1 MNEPFWI
8 MQGYEIYI
16 WPSYVLTL
24 LSLVLLF
31 VHSTKQSQKAKKLLK
46 QLSEKKLNFKIQIDV
61 KQMNPKYRRLFITI
75 IILLTLGLATKLI
88 LIALEDNIVYFYTPN
103 DLIEKF
109 GDTQNIQNKIRI
121 GGLVLES
128 SIKKEGKK
136 SIFII
141 TDRKKE
147 VKVVF
152 DGSLP
157 DLFREGQGIVA
168 EGIFKNN
175 NFIASEVLAK
185 HDENYMPPEVAD
197 ALKKNN
203 VWKGDAD

>member
-1 MNEPFWI
+1 MN
-8 MQGYEIYI
+8 
-16 WPSYVLTL
+16 
-24 LSLVLLF
+24 
-31 VHSTKQSQKAKKLLK
+31 A
-46 QLSEKKLNFKIQIDV
+46 
-61 KQMNPKYRRLFITI
+61 KYRRLFITI
-75 IILLTLGLATKLI
+75 IIVLTLGLATKLI
-88 LIALEDNIVYFYTPN
+88 LMALEDNIVYFYTPN

-128 SIKKEGKK
+128 SIKKEGEKT
-136 SIFII
+136 IFMI

-147 VKVVF
+147 VKVEF
-152 DGSLP
+152 EGPLP

-203 VWKGDAD
+203 VWKGDSD

>member
-1 MNEPFWI
+1 MN
-8 MQGYEIYI
+8 
-16 WPSYVLTL
+16 
-24 LSLVLLF
+24 
-31 VHSTKQSQKAKKLLK
+31 A
-46 QLSEKKLNFKIQIDV
+46 
-61 KQMNPKYRRLFITI
+61 KYRRLFITI
-75 IILLTLGLATKLI
+75 IIILTLGIATKLI
-88 LIALEDNIVYFYTPN
+88 LMALEDNIVYFYTPN

-109 GDTQNIQNKIRI
+109 GDTNNIQNKIRI

-128 SIKKEGKK
+128 SIKKEGEKT
-136 SIFII
+136 IFMI
-141 TDRKKE
+141 TDRNKE

-152 DGSLP
+152 KGPLP

-168 EGIFKNN
+168 EGMFQNN

-203 VWKGDAD
+203 VWKGDTN

>member
-1 MNEPFWI
+1 MN
-8 MQGYEIYI
+8 
-16 WPSYVLTL
+16 
-24 LSLVLLF
+24 
-31 VHSTKQSQKAKKLLK
+31 A
-46 QLSEKKLNFKIQIDV
+46 
-61 KQMNPKYRRLFITI
+61 KYRRLFITI
-75 IILLTLGLATKLI
+75 IIILTLGLATKLI
-88 LIALEDNIVYFYTPN
+88 LMALEDNIVYFYTPN

-109 GDTQNIQNKIRI
+109 SDTKNIQNKIRI

-128 SIKKEGKK
+128 SIKKEGEKT
-136 SIFII
+136 IFMI

-147 VKVVF
+147 VKVLF
-152 DGSLP
+152 EGPLP

-168 EGIFKNN
+168 EGMFQNN

-203 VWKGDAD
+203 VWKGNSD

>member
-1 MNEPFWI
+1 
-8 MQGYEIYI
+8 
-16 WPSYVLTL
+16 
-24 LSLVLLF
+24 
-31 VHSTKQSQKAKKLLK
+31 
-46 QLSEKKLNFKIQIDV
+46 
-61 KQMNPKYRRLFITI
+61 MNPKYRRLFITVI
-75 IILLTLGLATKLI
+75 IVLTLGLATKLI
-88 LIALEDNIVYFYTPN
+88 LMALEDNIVYFYTPN

-109 GDTQNIQNKIRI
+109 GDTKNIQNKIRI

-128 SIKKEGKK
+128 SIKKEGEKT
-136 SIFII
+136 IFMI

-147 VKVVF
+147 VRVVF
-152 DGSLP
+152 DGPLP

-168 EGIFKNN
+168 EGMFQNN

-203 VWKGDAD
+203 VWKGNSD

>member
-1 MNEPFWI
+1 MN
-8 MQGYEIYI
+8 
-16 WPSYVLTL
+16 
-24 LSLVLLF
+24 
-31 VHSTKQSQKAKKLLK
+31 A
-46 QLSEKKLNFKIQIDV
+46 
-61 KQMNPKYRRLFITI
+61 KYRRLFITI
-75 IILLTLGLATKLI
+75 IIILTLGLATKLI
-88 LIALEDNIVYFYTPN
+88 LMALEDNIVYFYTPN

-109 GDTQNIQNKIRI
+109 GDTKNIQNKIRI
-121 GGLVLES
+121 GGLVLEN

-136 SIFII
+136 TIFMI

-152 DGSLP
+152 KGPLP

-168 EGIFKNN
+168 EGMFQNN

-203 VWKGDAD
+203 VWKGDTN

>member
-1 MNEPFWI
+1 MN
-8 MQGYEIYI
+8 
-16 WPSYVLTL
+16 
-24 LSLVLLF
+24 
-31 VHSTKQSQKAKKLLK
+31 A
-46 QLSEKKLNFKIQIDV
+46 
-61 KQMNPKYRRLFITI
+61 KYRRLFITI
-75 IILLTLGLATKLI
+75 IIILTLGLATKLI
-88 LIALEDNIVYFYTPN
+88 LMALEDNIVYFYTPN

-109 GDTQNIQNKIRI
+109 GDSKNIQNKIRI

-136 SIFII
+136 TIFMI
-141 TDRKKE
+141 TDRKEE

-152 DGSLP
+152 KGPLP

-168 EGIFKNN
+168 EGMFQNN

-203 VWKGDAD
+203 VWKGDSD

>member
-1 MNEPFWI
+1 MN
-8 MQGYEIYI
+8 
-16 WPSYVLTL
+16 
-24 LSLVLLF
+24 
-31 VHSTKQSQKAKKLLK
+31 A
-46 QLSEKKLNFKIQIDV
+46 
-61 KQMNPKYRRLFITI
+61 KYRRLFITI
-75 IILLTLGLATKLI
+75 IIVLTLGLATKLI
-88 LIALEDNIVYFYTPN
+88 LMALEDNIVYFYTPN

-109 GDTQNIQNKIRI
+109 GDNQNIQNKIRI

-128 SIKKEGKK
+128 SIKKEGEKT
-136 SIFII
+136 IFMI
-141 TDRKKE
+141 TDKKKE

-152 DGSLP
+152 DGPLP

-168 EGIFKNN
+168 EGMFQNN

-203 VWKGDAD
+203 VWKGDSD

>member
-1 MNEPFWI
+1 
-8 MQGYEIYI
+8 
-16 WPSYVLTL
+16 
-24 LSLVLLF
+24 
-31 VHSTKQSQKAKKLLK
+31 
-46 QLSEKKLNFKIQIDV
+46 
-61 KQMNPKYRRLFITI
+61 MNPKYRRLFITI
-75 IILLTLGLATKLI
+75 IIVLILGLATKLI
-88 LIALEDNIVYFYTPN
+88 LMALEDNIVYFYTPN

-109 GDTQNIQNKIRI
+109 GDTQNIQNKMRI

-128 SIKKEGKK
+128 SIKKEGEKT
-136 SIFII
+136 IFII

-185 HDENYMPPEVAD
+185 HDENYMPPEVAN

-203 VWKGDAD
+203 VWKGNSD

>member
-1 MNEPFWI
+1 MN
-8 MQGYEIYI
+8 
-16 WPSYVLTL
+16 
-24 LSLVLLF
+24 
-31 VHSTKQSQKAKKLLK
+31 A
-46 QLSEKKLNFKIQIDV
+46 
-61 KQMNPKYRRLFITI
+61 KYRRLFITI
-75 IILLTLGLATKLI
+75 IIILTLGLATKLI
-88 LIALEDNIVYFYTPN
+88 LMALEDNIVYFYTPN

-109 GDTQNIQNKIRI
+109 GDTNNIQNKIRI

-128 SIKKEGKK
+128 SIKKEGEK
-136 SIFII
+136 SIFMI

-147 VKVVF
+147 VKVLF
-152 DGSLP
+152 EGPLP

>member
-1 MNEPFWI
+1 MN
-8 MQGYEIYI
+8 
-16 WPSYVLTL
+16 
-24 LSLVLLF
+24 
-31 VHSTKQSQKAKKLLK
+31 A
-46 QLSEKKLNFKIQIDV
+46 
-61 KQMNPKYRRLFITI
+61 KYRRLFITI
-75 IILLTLGLATKLI
+75 IIVLTLGLATKLI
-88 LIALEDNIVYFYTPN
+88 LMALEDNIVYFYTPN

-109 GDTQNIQNKIRI
+109 GDTKNIQNKIRI

-128 SIKKEGKK
+128 SIKKEGEIT
-136 SIFII
+136 IFMI

-152 DGSLP
+152 KGPLP

-168 EGIFKNN
+168 EGIFQNN

-203 VWKGDAD
+203 VWKGDSD

>member
-1 MNEPFWI
+1 
-8 MQGYEIYI
+8 
-16 WPSYVLTL
+16 
-24 LSLVLLF
+24 
-31 VHSTKQSQKAKKLLK
+31 
-46 QLSEKKLNFKIQIDV
+46 
-61 KQMNPKYRRLFITI
+61 MNPKYRRLFITI
-75 IILLTLGLATKLI
+75 IIILTLGLATKLI
-88 LIALEDNIVYFYTPN
+88 LMALEENIVYFYTPN

-109 GDTQNIQNKIRI
+109 GDAKNIQNKIRV

-128 SIKKEGKK
+128 SIKKEGEKI
-136 SIFII
+136 IFMI

-147 VKVVF
+147 IKVLF
-152 DGSLP
+152 DGPLP

-168 EGIFKNN
+168 EGMFQNN

-203 VWKGDAD
+203 VWKGDSN

>member
-1 MNEPFWI
+1 MN
-8 MQGYEIYI
+8 
-16 WPSYVLTL
+16 
-24 LSLVLLF
+24 
-31 VHSTKQSQKAKKLLK
+31 A
-46 QLSEKKLNFKIQIDV
+46 
-61 KQMNPKYRRLFITI
+61 KYRRLFITI
-75 IILLTLGLATKLI
+75 IIILTLGLATKLI
-88 LIALEDNIVYFYTPN
+88 LMALEDNIVYFYTPN

-109 GDTQNIQNKIRI
+109 GDTKNIQNKIRI

-128 SIKKEGKK
+128 SIKKEGEK
-136 SIFII
+136 SIFMI

-152 DGSLP
+152 KGPLP

-168 EGIFKNN
+168 EGVFQNN
-175 NFIASEVLAK
+175 NFIANEVLAK

-203 VWKGDAD
+203 VWKGDSN

>member
-1 MNEPFWI
+1 MN
-8 MQGYEIYI
+8 
-16 WPSYVLTL
+16 
-24 LSLVLLF
+24 
-31 VHSTKQSQKAKKLLK
+31 A
-46 QLSEKKLNFKIQIDV
+46 
-61 KQMNPKYRRLFITI
+61 KYRRLFITI
-75 IILLTLGLATKLI
+75 IIVLTLGLATKLI
-88 LIALEDNIVYFYTPN
+88 LMALEDNIVYFYTPN
-103 DLIEKF
+103 DLLEKF

-128 SIKKEGKK
+128 SIKKEGEKT
-136 SIFII
+136 IFMI

-152 DGSLP
+152 KGPLP

-168 EGIFKNN
+168 EGMFQNN

-203 VWKGDAD
+203 VWKGGSD

>member
-1 MNEPFWI
+1 MN
-8 MQGYEIYI
+8 
-16 WPSYVLTL
+16 
-24 LSLVLLF
+24 
-31 VHSTKQSQKAKKLLK
+31 A
-46 QLSEKKLNFKIQIDV
+46 
-61 KQMNPKYRRLFITI
+61 KYRRLFITI
-75 IILLTLGLATKLI
+75 IIILTLGLATKLI
-88 LIALEDNIVYFYTPN
+88 LMALEDNIVYFYTPN

-109 GDTQNIQNKIRI
+109 GDTKNIQNKIRI

-128 SIKKEGKK
+128 SIKKEGEKT
-136 SIFII
+136 IFMI

-147 VKVVF
+147 VKVLF
-152 DGSLP
+152 DGPLP

-168 EGIFKNN
+168 EGMFQNN

-203 VWKGDAD
+203 VWKGDSN

>member
-1 MNEPFWI
+1 MN
-8 MQGYEIYI
+8 
-16 WPSYVLTL
+16 
-24 LSLVLLF
+24 
-31 VHSTKQSQKAKKLLK
+31 A
-46 QLSEKKLNFKIQIDV
+46 
-61 KQMNPKYRRLFITI
+61 KYRRLFITI
-75 IILLTLGLATKLI
+75 IIILTLGIATKLI
-88 LIALEDNIVYFYTPN
+88 LMALEDNIVYFYTPN

-109 GDTQNIQNKIRI
+109 GDTKNIQNKIRI

-128 SIKKEGKK
+128 SIKKEGEKT
-136 SIFII
+136 IFMI

-152 DGSLP
+152 KGPLP

-168 EGIFKNN
+168 EGMFQNN

-203 VWKGDAD
+203 VWKGDSN

>member
-1 MNEPFWI
+1 MN
-8 MQGYEIYI
+8 
-16 WPSYVLTL
+16 
-24 LSLVLLF
+24 
-31 VHSTKQSQKAKKLLK
+31 A
-46 QLSEKKLNFKIQIDV
+46 
-61 KQMNPKYRRLFITI
+61 KYRRLFITI
-75 IILLTLGLATKLI
+75 IIILTLGLATKLI
-88 LIALEDNIVYFYTPN
+88 LMALEDNIVYFYTPN

-109 GDTQNIQNKIRI
+109 GDTQNIQKKIRI

-128 SIKKEGKK
+128 SVKKEGKK
-136 SIFII
+136 TIFMI

-147 VKVVF
+147 VKVLF
-152 DGSLP
+152 DGPLP

-168 EGIFKNN
+168 EGIFQNN

-203 VWKGDAD
+203 VWKGDTN

>member
-1 MNEPFWI
+1 MN
-8 MQGYEIYI
+8 
-16 WPSYVLTL
+16 
-24 LSLVLLF
+24 
-31 VHSTKQSQKAKKLLK
+31 A
-46 QLSEKKLNFKIQIDV
+46 
-61 KQMNPKYRRLFITI
+61 KYRRLFITI
-75 IILLTLGLATKLI
+75 IIILTLGVATKLI
-88 LIALEDNIVYFYTPN
+88 LMALEENIVYFYTPN

-109 GDTQNIQNKIRI
+109 GDTKNIQNKIRI

-128 SIKKEGKK
+128 SIKKDGEKT
-136 SIFII
+136 IFMIS
-141 TDRKKE
+141 DRKKE

-152 DGSLP
+152 KGPLP

-168 EGIFKNN
+168 EGMFQNN

-203 VWKGDAD
+203 VWKGDSD

>member
-1 MNEPFWI
+1 MN
-8 MQGYEIYI
+8 
-16 WPSYVLTL
+16 
-24 LSLVLLF
+24 
-31 VHSTKQSQKAKKLLK
+31 A
-46 QLSEKKLNFKIQIDV
+46 
-61 KQMNPKYRRLFITI
+61 KYRRLFITI
-75 IILLTLGLATKLI
+75 IIILTLGLATKLI
-88 LIALEDNIVYFYTPN
+88 LMALEDNIVYFYTPN

-128 SIKKEGKK
+128 SIKKEGEIT
-136 SIFII
+136 IFMI

-152 DGSLP
+152 KGPLP

-168 EGIFKNN
+168 EGVFQNN

-203 VWKGDAD
+203 VWKGDSN

>member
-1 MNEPFWI
+1 
-8 MQGYEIYI
+8 
-16 WPSYVLTL
+16 
-24 LSLVLLF
+24 
-31 VHSTKQSQKAKKLLK
+31 
-46 QLSEKKLNFKIQIDV
+46 
-61 KQMNPKYRRLFITI
+61 MNPKYRRLFITVI
-75 IILLTLGLATKLI
+75 IVLTLGLATKLI
-88 LIALEDNIVYFYTPN
+88 LMALEDNIVYFYTPN

-109 GDTQNIQNKIRI
+109 GDTKNIQNKIRI

-128 SIKKEGKK
+128 SIKKEGEKT
-136 SIFII
+136 IFMI

-147 VKVVF
+147 VKVLF
-152 DGSLP
+152 DGPLP

-168 EGIFKNN
+168 EGMFQNN

-203 VWKGDAD
+203 VWKGDSD

>member
-1 MNEPFWI
+1 
-8 MQGYEIYI
+8 
-16 WPSYVLTL
+16 
-24 LSLVLLF
+24 
-31 VHSTKQSQKAKKLLK
+31 
-46 QLSEKKLNFKIQIDV
+46 
-61 KQMNPKYRRLFITI
+61 MNPKYRRLFITI
-75 IILLTLGLATKLI
+75 IIVLTLGLATKLI

-128 SIKKEGKK
+128 SIKKEGEK

-152 DGSLP
+152 EGSLP

-203 VWKGDAD
+203 VWKGDSD

>member
-1 MNEPFWI
+1 
-8 MQGYEIYI
+8 
-16 WPSYVLTL
+16 
-24 LSLVLLF
+24 
-31 VHSTKQSQKAKKLLK
+31 
-46 QLSEKKLNFKIQIDV
+46 
-61 KQMNPKYRRLFITI
+61 MNPKYRRLFITI
-75 IILLTLGLATKLI
+75 IIVLILGLATKLI
-88 LIALEDNIVYFYTPN
+88 LMALEDNIVYFYTPN

-128 SIKKEGKK
+128 SIKKEGEKT
-136 SIFII
+136 IFMI
-141 TDRKKE
+141 TDRKTE

-152 DGSLP
+152 KGPLP

-168 EGIFKNN
+168 EGMFQNN

-203 VWKGDAD
+203 VWKGDSD

>member
-1 MNEPFWI
+1 MN
-8 MQGYEIYI
+8 
-16 WPSYVLTL
+16 
-24 LSLVLLF
+24 
-31 VHSTKQSQKAKKLLK
+31 A
-46 QLSEKKLNFKIQIDV
+46 
-61 KQMNPKYRRLFITI
+61 KYRRLFITI
-75 IILLTLGLATKLI
+75 IIVITLGLATKLI
-88 LIALEDNIVYFYTPN
+88 LMALEDNIVYFYTQN

-109 GDTQNIQNKIRI
+109 SDTKNIQNKIRI
-121 GGLVLES
+121 GGLVLEN

-136 SIFII
+136 TIFMI

-147 VKVVF
+147 VKVVV

-168 EGIFKNN
+168 EGMFQNN

-203 VWKGDAD
+203 VWKGDSN